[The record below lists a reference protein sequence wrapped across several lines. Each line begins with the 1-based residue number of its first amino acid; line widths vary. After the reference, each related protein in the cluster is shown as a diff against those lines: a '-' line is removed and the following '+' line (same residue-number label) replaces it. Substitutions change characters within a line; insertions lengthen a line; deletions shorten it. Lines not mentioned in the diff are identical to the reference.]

1 MIMVNGKRSL
11 KGQMKEEEEI
21 KRNEEGENIEK

>member
-1 MIMVNGKRSL
+1 MVNGKRSL